1 MVLAQCSVWVA
12 GPPPLFRLCFSPLFS
27 QVHLAVTR
35 KKISRALLPHSPP
48 PIIWTKRMG
57 RSRGGGTKL
66 RTCPPLGLR
75 RRKEQG
81 WRDNAPVI
89 PPPHPPLG
97 PRGWREQGGE
107 GQGSRRGT
115 FVPFDPPP
123 FLIKGGT
130 PGLTPDTAGK
140 GSWKGTAGGGEGG
153 GGNTPP
159 MLNREESE
167 TAASGRRKGRPQE
180 RVRLWSQAVSFSG
193 PPLS

>member
-66 RTCPPLGLR
+66 RTCPPPWTEKTEGAGV
-75 RRKEQG
+75 EGQCSSHT
-81 WRDNAPVI
+81 
-89 PPPHPPLG
+89 PPHPPLDREDG
-97 PRGWREQGGE
+97 GSRGGRDKAPGE
-107 GQGSRRGT
+107 GHLSLST
-115 FVPFDPPP
+115 PPP

-159 MLNREESE
+159 H
-167 TAASGRRKGRPQE
+167 A
-180 RVRLWSQAVSFSG
+180 
-193 PPLS
+193 